1 MKIQAC
7 LTDINKSK
15 PAEHEIHNLFVCGF
29 FSACVLGPFMGVIWD
44 KCGRLCGIRVYGL
57 MYAASCFLT
66 AHGKSFP
73 ALILGRILG
82 GTSTAILFSVFE
94 AWLVSQSGKIGLSGD
109 ALGNIFT
116 KQTVVNSLIAVSSG
130 LVAQSLADNISV
142 ESVFDLAAL
151 VCLAVAIFAGNILK
165 DENFGQSESVLT
177 RFSKDILIFVLDKNL
192 NPCRLF

>member
-1 MKIQAC
+1 
-7 LTDINKSK
+7 
-15 PAEHEIHNLFVCGF
+15 
-29 FSACVLGPFMGVIWD
+29 MGVILD

-73 ALILGRILG
+73 ALILGRIFG

-116 KQTVVNSLIAVSSG
+116 KQTVVNSLIAVSRK
-130 LVAQSLADNISV
+130 
-142 ESVFDLAAL
+142 
-151 VCLAVAIFAGNILK
+151 VC
-165 DENFGQSESVLT
+165 
-177 RFSKDILIFVLDKNL
+177 DKNFAERIGKNNLFVETISLKKLRSL
-192 NPCRLF
+192 NNFVDF